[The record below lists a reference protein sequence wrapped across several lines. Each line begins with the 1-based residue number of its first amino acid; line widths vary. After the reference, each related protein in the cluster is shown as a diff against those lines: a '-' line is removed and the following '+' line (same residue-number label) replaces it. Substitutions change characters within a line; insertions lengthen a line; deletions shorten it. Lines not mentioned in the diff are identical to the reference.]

1 LNEVEIPEDSMH
13 LARVVEIRSAMKPIT
28 LILTTA
34 VLSVSA
40 FAAEKSSYQQG
51 LDAVKAG
58 NPEEA
63 KMFFAK
69 ALKENPNNAHAR
81 VQLDEVTKNSASIAA
96 KGREA
101 KFGKVMLDK
110 VALDKASLEE
120 SLELLSTMVTKKT
133 NNEIAPNF
141 ILEDPKGSLADR
153 KITLQVTGLP
163 AKAVLQYILDQA
175 GAKARFDE
183 HAIVIQP
190 LR

>member
-1 LNEVEIPEDSMH
+1 
-13 LARVVEIRSAMKPIT
+13 MKPIT
-28 LILTTA
+28 LFLTA
-34 VLSVSA
+34 ALLSASA

-63 KMFFAK
+63 KMFFQK

-81 VQLDEVTKNSASIAA
+81 VQLGEVTKNSASIAA

-110 VALDKASLEE
+110 VALDKASLGE

-153 KITLQVTGLP
+153 TITLQVTGLP